1 MSIWS
6 SLPNMTSAERE
17 KKKKAP
23 LKEERFEWKT
33 IHIQNPVRD
42 AP

>member
-1 MSIWS
+1 MSIWY
-6 SLPNMTSAERE
+6 SLSNMTSAEE
-17 KKKKAP
+17 KKRKKDP

-33 IHIQNPVRD
+33 IHIQNPARV

>member
-1 MSIWS
+1 MSIWYGLS
-6 SLPNMTSAERE
+6 NMTSAEKE
-17 KKKKAP
+17 KKAP

>member
-1 MSIWS
+1 MSIWY
-6 SLPNMTSAERE
+6 SLSNMTSAE
-17 KKKKAP
+17 KMKKAP

-33 IHIQNPVRD
+33 IHIQNPVRG